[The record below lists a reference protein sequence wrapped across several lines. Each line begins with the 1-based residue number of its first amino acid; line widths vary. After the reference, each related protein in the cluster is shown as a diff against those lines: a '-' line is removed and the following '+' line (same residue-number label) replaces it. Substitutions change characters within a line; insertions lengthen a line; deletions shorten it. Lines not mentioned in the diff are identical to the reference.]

1 MAYKALYRTYRPQTF
16 EEVAGQ
22 KHIIR
27 TLRNAL
33 ANNKIAHAYLFCG
46 PRGIGKTTM
55 AKLFAKAL
63 NCEEGIGH
71 QCNKCSNCKEIT
83 EGSHPDVIEID
94 AASNNGVEQVRDLID
109 KVNYLPIKGKYKV
122 YIIDEVHMMT
132 ANAFNALLK
141 TLEEPP
147 AHVIFILATTEPHN
161 IIPTILSR
169 CQRYD
174 FTKVADADIE
184 DRMMTILE
192 KEGVQYDKAAV
203 RAIISLADGGMR
215 DALSI
220 LDQILAYSNNTL
232 SVQDV
237 YSIFGLISSKEKI
250 ALIQDINAGDV
261 SATLE
266 KVKNFSEGGVD
277 IARLTQDI
285 LEILKDVLI
294 YKKTQE
300 ITELSVL
307 NETDAQ
313 LLSNELPLRKL
324 HEMIATFLKLE
335 LDFKTASNVKT
346 LFEVAL
352 LKLLT
357 YDDASEPVVVKKVV
371 VEHKPEPKPEIKI
384 EPMVVP
390 EEKVEEQPVPQV
402 EPQPIPQPEP
412 APEPKPEPVIEPKPE
427 PKPEPAPSP
436 VVEQPKEEPI
446 DLTKAPDW
454 LVDDDIDLKS
464 AGNPGEKYE
473 LDDETIIKLMV
484 IGDKELRKSVTAR
497 WDELNAY
504 FGHPTLGDL
513 VALLKDGQPLV
524 VTKNAILLVYDF
536 EKLASKFNEK
546 SNSDTISEI
555 LNMMLGHEMF
565 AYAVSRSDS
574 TRLVKAYQNLR
585 QISRLPLPKDIHITL
600 EDLRK

>member
-46 PRGIGKTTM
+46 PRGTGKTTM

-63 NCEEGIGH
+63 NCEEGLGH
-71 QCNKCSNCKEIT
+71 QCNKCSNCIEIT

-132 ANAFNALLK
+132 DNAFNALLK

-174 FTKVADADIE
+174 FTKVSDGDIE

-192 KEGVQYDKAAV
+192 KEGVQYDKEAV

-232 SVQDV
+232 SVEDV
-237 YSIFGLISSKEKI
+237 YSVFGLISLKEKVG
-250 ALIQDINAGDV
+250 LIQDVNNGDV
-261 SATLE
+261 AASLE
-266 KVKNFSEGGVD
+266 KLKAFSEGGVD

-294 YKKTQE
+294 YKKTKE
-300 ITELSVL
+300 TSELSVL
-307 NETDAQ
+307 REDNAQ
-313 LLSNELPLRKL
+313 MLADEIPVRKL
-324 HEMIATFLKLE
+324 HEMIATFLKLQ
-335 LDFKTASNVKT
+335 LDFKSASNVKT

-357 YDDASEPVVVKKVV
+357 YDDAAEPVQIKKAAS
-371 VEHKPEPKPEIKI
+371 ERKPEPK
-384 EPMVVP
+384 VVP
-390 EEKVEEQPVPQV
+390 KLEEESVPRPIVEEKVIPEAVVTDIKPEPIV
-402 EPQPIPQPEP
+402 ETPKEP
-412 APEPKPEPVIEPKPE
+412 APVKSVPKIEKT
-427 PKPEPAPSP
+427 
-436 VVEQPKEEPI
+436 VEQI

-454 LVDDDIDLKS
+454 LVDDDQEVKS
-464 AGNPGEKYE
+464 VENTGEKYE
-473 LDDETIIKLMV
+473 FDDELVIKFMV
-484 IGDKELRKSVTAR
+484 VGDKELRKTVTAR

-504 FGHPTLGDL
+504 LGHPTLGDL
-513 VALLKDGQPLV
+513 VALLKDGSPFV
-524 VTKNAILLVYDF
+524 VTKNVMLLVYNF
-536 EKLASKFNEK
+536 EKQTEK
-546 SNSDTISEI
+546 VNVKVNSNRISEI
-555 LNMMLGHEMF
+555 VKMMLGRDMF
-565 AYAVSRSDS
+565 VYAISRSES
-574 TRLVKAYQNLR
+574 TRLVTAYQNLR
-585 QISRLPLPKDIHITL
+585 QINRLPLPKDININL

>member
-46 PRGIGKTTM
+46 PRGTGKTTM

-63 NCEEGIGH
+63 NCEQGIGH
-71 QCNKCSNCKEIT
+71 QCNECSNCKEVI

-109 KVNYLPIKGKYKV
+109 KVNYLPIKGRYKV

-184 DRMMTILE
+184 QRMMTILE

-237 YSIFGLISSKEKI
+237 YSIFGLISTKEKI
-250 ALIQDINAGDV
+250 TLIKDINSGNV
-261 SATLE
+261 SSTLE
-266 KVKNFSEGGVD
+266 RVKSFSEGGID

-285 LEILKDVLI
+285 LEILKDTLI
-294 YKKTQE
+294 YKKTGE
-300 ITELSVL
+300 TTELSVL
-307 NETDAQ
+307 TEADASD
-313 LLSNELPLRKL
+313 LSGALEMRKL
-324 HEMIATFLKLE
+324 HEMIATFLKLQ
-335 LDFKTASNVKT
+335 LDFKTASNIKT

-357 YDDASEPVVVKKVV
+357 LEDVKVEKVIVKEVPSTRVESKPVVEAPKAPEVKA
-371 VEHKPEPKPEIKI
+371 E
-384 EPMVVP
+384 
-390 EEKVEEQPVPQV
+390 
-402 EPQPIPQPEP
+402 
-412 APEPKPEPVIEPKPE
+412 EPKPEPIPEPVKPE
-427 PKPEPAPSP
+427 PVFAPTPAPQPAPVREPEPEPADET
-436 VVEQPKEEPI
+436 V
-446 DLTKAPDW
+446 APDW
-454 LVDDDIDLKS
+454 LVDDDDEKKTVELE
-464 AGNPGEKYE
+464 GERYD
-473 LDDETIIKLMV
+473 LDDDTIIKLMV
-484 IGDKELRKSVTAR
+484 IGDKELRKSITNR

-504 FGHPTLGDL
+504 LGHPTLGDL
-513 VALLKDGQPLV
+513 VALLKDGSPLV
-524 VTKNAILLVYDF
+524 VTKDAILLVYDF
-536 EKLASKFNEK
+536 EKLAAKANVK
-546 SNSDTISEI
+546 VNSNRISEI
-555 LNMMLGHEMF
+555 IHKMLGRDMF
-565 AYAVSRSDS
+565 VYAISRSDS

>member
-46 PRGIGKTTM
+46 PRGTGKTTM

-63 NCEEGIGH
+63 NCEQGVGC
-71 QCNKCSNCKEIT
+71 QCNECSNCKEII

-109 KVNYLPIKGKYKV
+109 KVNYLPIKGRYKV

-174 FTKVADADIE
+174 FTKVADGDIE
-184 DRMMTILE
+184 QRMMTILE

-237 YSIFGLISSKEKI
+237 YSIFGLISTKEKI
-250 ALIQDINAGDV
+250 ALIKDINDGNI
-261 SATLE
+261 SSTLE
-266 KVKNFSEGGVD
+266 RIKSFSEGGVD

-285 LEILKDVLI
+285 LEILKDTLI
-294 YKKTQE
+294 YKKTKE
-300 ITELSVL
+300 THELSVL
-307 NETDAQ
+307 NEADAVA
-313 LLSNELPLRKL
+313 LSDALEMRKL
-324 HEMIATFLKLE
+324 HEMIATFLKLQ
-335 LDFKTASNVKT
+335 LDFKTASNIKT

-357 YDDASEPVVVKKVV
+357 IEDTLVSQPQPKPTVAPKIQAPKTPEVKVVSRPEPLVEPEPV
-371 VEHKPEPKPEIKI
+371 KPEPTP
-384 EPMVVP
+384 VV
-390 EEKVEEQPVPQV
+390 QPVK
-402 EPQPIPQPEP
+402 QPEP
-412 APEPKPEPVIEPKPE
+412 VKEPEPVDET
-427 PKPEPAPSP
+427 
-436 VVEQPKEEPI
+436 V
-446 DLTKAPDW
+446 APDW
-454 LVDDDIDLKS
+454 LVDDDTEKKTVEIE
-464 AGNPGEKYE
+464 GERYE
-473 LDDETIIKLMV
+473 LDDDIIIKLMV
-484 IGDKELRKSVTAR
+484 IGDKELRKSITSR

-504 FGHPTLGDL
+504 LGHPTFGDL
-513 VALLKDGQPLV
+513 VALLKDGSPLV
-524 VTKNAILLVYDF
+524 VTKDIVLLVYDF
-536 EKLASKFNEK
+536 EKLASKVNVK
-546 SNSDTISEI
+546 VNSERISEI
-555 LNMMLGHEMF
+555 LKMMLGRDMF
-565 AYAVSRSDS
+565 VYAISRGDS

-585 QISRLPLPKDIHITL
+585 QISKLPLPKDIHITL

>member
-16 EEVAGQ
+16 DEVAGQ

-46 PRGIGKTTM
+46 PRGTGKTTM

-63 NCEEGIGH
+63 NCEQGIGC
-71 QCNKCSNCKEIT
+71 QCNECSNCKEVID
-83 EGSHPDVIEID
+83 GSHPDVIEID

-109 KVNYLPIKGKYKV
+109 KVNYLPIKGRYKV

-174 FTKVADADIE
+174 FTKVADSDIE
-184 DRMMTILE
+184 QRMMTILE
-192 KEGVQYDKAAV
+192 KEHVQYDKDAV

-250 ALIQDINAGDV
+250 SLIENINSGNV
-261 SATLE
+261 SETLE
-266 KVKNFSEGGVD
+266 KVKSFSEGGVD
-277 IARLTQDI
+277 ITRLTQDI

-294 YKKTQE
+294 YKKTKGVN
-300 ITELSVL
+300 ELSVL
-307 NETDAQ
+307 NEQEAEHLADAI
-313 LLSNELPLRKL
+313 EIRKL
-324 HEMIATFLKLE
+324 HEMIGTFLKLQ

-357 YDDASEPVVVKKVV
+357 YEDVSEPAPIRKEAKPVVKETPKVE
-371 VEHKPEPKPEIKI
+371 VEKPVEPVQAQPVTEEIKPEPEKVTETPKEEAKPVEEPKPEIVAPQPK
-384 EPMVVP
+384 V
-390 EEKVEEQPVPQV
+390 EKVEEPQ
-402 EPQPIPQPEP
+402 
-412 APEPKPEPVIEPKPE
+412 
-427 PKPEPAPSP
+427 
-436 VVEQPKEEPI
+436 

-454 LVDDDIDLKS
+454 LVDDEPDVKS
-464 AGNPGEKYE
+464 IEDTGDKYE
-473 LDDETIIKLMV
+473 LDDDVIIKLMV
-484 IGDKELRKSVTAR
+484 IGDKELRKQVSSR
-497 WDELNAY
+497 WEELTFY
-504 FGHPTLGDL
+504 LGHPTLGDL
-513 VALLKDGQPLV
+513 VAVLKDGQPFIA
-524 VTKNAILLVYDF
+524 TKNVLVLLYDF
-536 EKLASKFNEK
+536 EKLASKVNIK
-546 SNSDTISEI
+546 TNSKQMSEI
-555 LNMMLGHEMF
+555 LTKMF
-565 AYAVSRSDS
+565 GRDIFVYALSRSES
-574 TRLVKAYQNLR
+574 SRLVKAYQNLR
-585 QISRLPLPKDIHITL
+585 QISRLPAPKDIHIDL
-600 EDLRK
+600 EELRK

>member
-16 EEVAGQ
+16 DEVAGQ

-46 PRGIGKTTM
+46 PRGTGKTTM
-55 AKLFAKAL
+55 AKLLAKAL
-63 NCEEGIGH
+63 NCEEGFGH
-71 QCNKCSNCKEIT
+71 QCNKCSNCLEII

-132 ANAFNALLK
+132 DNAFNALLK

-147 AHVIFILATTEPHN
+147 AHVIFILATTEPHE

-184 DRMMTILE
+184 ERMITVLQ

-203 RAIISLADGGMR
+203 KAIISLADGGMR

-220 LDQILAYSNNTL
+220 LDQILAYSNNSL
-232 SVQDV
+232 RVEDV
-237 YSIFGLISSKEKI
+237 YSIFGLISNKEKI
-250 ALIQDINAGDV
+250 GLIQDINAGDI

-266 KVKNFSEGGVD
+266 KVKNFSEGGID

-294 YKKTQE
+294 YKKTKQ
-300 ITELSVL
+300 TEELTTL
-307 NETDAQ
+307 NQSDAQ
-313 LLSNELPLRKL
+313 LLADSIEIRKL
-324 HEMIATFLKLE
+324 HEMIGTFLKLQ

-357 YDDASEPVVVKKVV
+357 YEDAAVPVVKKQVVVEKKVEPKPEVKPEPVVEAPVAPAPQPETKPVIEEPKQEQVV
-371 VEHKPEPKPEIKI
+371 DEPKPEVKPEPKPDMKA
-384 EPMVVP
+384 EPKV
-390 EEKVEEQPVPQV
+390 EKV
-402 EPQPIPQPEP
+402 
-412 APEPKPEPVIEPKPE
+412 
-427 PKPEPAPSP
+427 
-436 VVEQPKEEPI
+436 I
-446 DLTKAPDW
+446 DETVAPDW
-454 LVDDDIDLKS
+454 LVDDDKEKKS
-464 AGNPGEKYE
+464 VEITGEKYE
-473 LDDETIIKLMV
+473 FDDELIIKLMV
-484 IGDKELRKSVTAR
+484 LGDKELRLNIAKR
-497 WDELNAY
+497 WNELDAY
-504 FGHPTLGDL
+504 FGHPTFGDL
-513 VALLKDGQPLV
+513 IALLKDGSPLV
-524 VTKNAILLVYDF
+524 ATKNVLLLVYDF
-536 EKLASKFNEK
+536 EKLASKVNVK
-546 SNSDTISEI
+546 TNSNRISEI
-555 LNMMLGHEMF
+555 LRMMLGHDMF
-565 AYAVSRSDS
+565 VYALSRGDS

-585 QISRLPLPKDIHITL
+585 QINRLPLPKDIHIDL
-600 EDLRK
+600 EELRK

>member
-27 TLRNAL
+27 TLKNAL

-46 PRGIGKTTM
+46 PRGTGKTTM

-71 QCNKCSNCKEIT
+71 QCNKCSNCLEVMD
-83 EGSHPDVIEID
+83 GSHPDVIEID

-109 KVNYLPIKGKYKV
+109 KVNYLPLKGKYKV

-174 FTKVADADIE
+174 FTKVSDADIE
-184 DRMMTILE
+184 ERMMTILE
-192 KEGVQYDKAAV
+192 KEGVAYEQNAV

-232 SVQDV
+232 CVEDV
-237 YSIFGLISSKEKI
+237 YSIFGLISTKEKI
-250 ALIQDINAGDV
+250 NLISDVNNGDV
-261 SATLE
+261 SRTLE
-266 KVKNFSEGGVD
+266 RIKSFSEGGVD
-277 IARLTQDI
+277 LKRLTEDV

-294 YKKTQE
+294 YKKTKE
-300 ITELSVL
+300 SSELSVL
-307 NETDAQ
+307 NEHDAEA
-313 LLSNELPLRKL
+313 LATAIEIHKL
-324 HEMIATFLKLE
+324 HEMIGTFLKLG

-346 LFEVAL
+346 LFEVSL

-357 YDDASEPVVVKKVV
+357 YEEPLVQNTQKVS
-371 VEHKPEPKPEIKI
+371 KPIQ
-384 EPMVVP
+384 
-390 EEKVEEQPVPQV
+390 KVETKVL
-402 EPQPIPQPEP
+402 
-412 APEPKPEPVIEPKPE
+412 
-427 PKPEPAPSP
+427 
-436 VVEQPKEEPI
+436 EQPKPMPVPETEPSKTVLVEAQPMEEKSSE
-446 DLTKAPDW
+446 TAKASAQDETVVPDW
-454 LVDDDIDLKS
+454 LVDSDNIKKEL
-464 AGNPGEKYE
+464 AIEGEKYE
-473 LDDETIIKLMV
+473 LDDDTIIKLMV
-484 IGDKELRKSVTAR
+484 LGDKELRKTITNR
-497 WDELNAY
+497 WDELNA
-504 FGHPTLGDL
+504 FLGHPTLGDL
-513 VALLKDGQPLV
+513 VALLKDGQPFIA
-524 VTKNAILLVYDF
+524 TKNAIILQYDF
-536 EKLASKFNEK
+536 EKMASKFNVKENADK
-546 SNSDTISEI
+546 LSDIMKKMIGKEV
-555 LNMMLGHEMF
+555 F
-565 AYAVSRSDS
+565 VYAVSRSES
-574 TRLVKAYQNLR
+574 VRLLTAYQNLR
-585 QISRLPLPKDIHITL
+585 QISHLPLPKDIKIDL

>member
-46 PRGIGKTTM
+46 PRGTGKTTM

-63 NCEEGIGH
+63 NCEQGVGC
-71 QCNKCSNCKEIT
+71 QCNECSNCKEII

-109 KVNYLPIKGKYKV
+109 KVNYLPIKGRYKV

-174 FTKVADADIE
+174 FTKVADGDIE
-184 DRMMTILE
+184 QRMMTILE

-237 YSIFGLISSKEKI
+237 YSIFGLISTKEKI
-250 ALIQDINAGDV
+250 ALIKDINDGNI
-261 SATLE
+261 SSTLE
-266 KVKNFSEGGVD
+266 RIKSFSEGGVD

-285 LEILKDVLI
+285 LEILKDTLI
-294 YKKTQE
+294 YKKTKE
-300 ITELSVL
+300 THELSVL
-307 NETDAQ
+307 NEADAVG
-313 LLSNELPLRKL
+313 LSDALEMRKL
-324 HEMIATFLKLE
+324 HEMIATFLKLQ
-335 LDFKTASNVKT
+335 LDFKTASNIKT

-357 YDDASEPVVVKKVV
+357 IEDTLVSQPQPKPVVAPKVQAPKAPEVKVV
-371 VEHKPEPKPEIKI
+371 S
-384 EPMVVP
+384 
-390 EEKVEEQPVPQV
+390 
-402 EPQPIPQPEP
+402 QPEP
-412 APEPKPEPVIEPKPE
+412 LVEPEPV
-427 PKPEPAPSP
+427 KPEPAPVVQP
-436 VVEQPKEEPI
+436 VKQPEPVKEPEPV
-446 DLTKAPDW
+446 DETVAPDW
-454 LVDDDIDLKS
+454 LVDDDTEKKS
-464 AGNPGEKYE
+464 VAIEGERYE
-473 LDDETIIKLMV
+473 LDDDVIIKLMV
-484 IGDKELRKSVTAR
+484 IGDKELRKSITSR

-504 FGHPTLGDL
+504 LGHPTFGDL
-513 VALLKDGQPLV
+513 VALLKDGSPLV
-524 VTKNAILLVYDF
+524 VTKDIVLLVYDF
-536 EKLASKFNEK
+536 EKLASKVNVK
-546 SNSDTISEI
+546 VNSERISEI
-555 LNMMLGHEMF
+555 LKMMLGRDMF
-565 AYAVSRSDS
+565 VYAISRGDS

-585 QISRLPLPKDIHITL
+585 QISKLPLPKDIHITL

>member
-46 PRGIGKTTM
+46 PRGTGKTTM

-63 NCEEGIGH
+63 NCEKGVGC
-71 QCNKCSNCKEIT
+71 QCNECSNCLEVI

-109 KVNYLPIKGKYKV
+109 KVNYLPIKGRYKV

-174 FTKVADADIE
+174 FTKVADEDIE
-184 DRMMTILE
+184 QRMMTILE
-192 KEGVQYDKAAV
+192 KEGVKYDHEAV
-203 RAIISLADGGMR
+203 KAIISLADGGMR

-237 YSIFGLISSKEKI
+237 YSIFGLISTKEKI
-250 ALIQDINAGDV
+250 ALIENINSGDI

-266 KVKNFSEGGVD
+266 RIKSFSEGGID
-277 IARLTQDI
+277 ITRLTQDI

-294 YKKTQE
+294 YK
-300 ITELSVL
+300 ITKETNELSVL
-307 NETDAQ
+307 NAEEAKQLSETI
-313 LLSNELPLRKL
+313 EIRKL
-324 HEMIATFLKLE
+324 HEMIGTFLKLQ

-357 YDDASEPVVVKKVV
+357 YEDVFETAPVKKATPVEQKPTPKIEQKIEPKIEAPVVPQEKSEPVVEEAAPQPEPV
-371 VEHKPEPKPEIKI
+371 PEPKPQPAQEQKPEIFAPQQK
-384 EPMVVP
+384 V
-390 EEKVEEQPVPQV
+390 EKVE
-402 EPQPIPQPEP
+402 P
-412 APEPKPEPVIEPKPE
+412 A
-427 PKPEPAPSP
+427 
-436 VVEQPKEEPI
+436 Q

-454 LVDDDIDLKS
+454 LVDDEEEKKS
-464 AGNPGEKYE
+464 VEISGEKYDF
-473 LDDETIIKLMV
+473 DDSFIINCMV
-484 IGDKELRKSVTAR
+484 LGDKDWRIQIGSRWNELG
-497 WDELNAY
+497 AY
-504 FGHPTLGDL
+504 LGHPTFGDL
-513 VALLKDGQPLV
+513 VALLADGSPFIA
-524 VTKNAILLVYDF
+524 TKNVLILIYDLETLVD
-536 EKLASKFNEK
+536 KVNVKTN
-546 SNSDTISEI
+546 SNSMSEI
-555 LNMMLGHEMF
+555 LKMMLGRDMF
-565 AYAVSRSDS
+565 VYAITRNESIRLKKAYA
-574 TRLVKAYQNLR
+574 NLN
-585 QISRLPLPKDIHITL
+585 QIRKLPLPKDINMTL

>member
-33 ANNKIAHAYLFCG
+33 ATNKIAHAYLFCG
-46 PRGIGKTTM
+46 PRGTGKTTM

-71 QCNKCSNCKEIT
+71 QCNKCSNCLEVI

-109 KVNYLPIKGKYKV
+109 KVNYLPLKGKYKV

-132 ANAFNALLK
+132 TNAFNALLK

-174 FTKVADADIE
+174 FTKVSDGDIE
-184 DRMMTILE
+184 ERMMTILE
-192 KEGVQYDKAAV
+192 KEGVQYDKEAV

-232 SVQDV
+232 SVEDV
-237 YSIFGLISSKEKI
+237 YSIFGLLSTKEKVN
-250 ALIQDINAGDV
+250 LIKDITAGDV
-261 SATLE
+261 TRTLG
-266 KVKNFSEGGVD
+266 KVKSFTEAGID
-277 IARLTQDI
+277 IKRLTEDL

-294 YKKTQE
+294 YKKTKDE
-300 ITELSVL
+300 
-307 NETDAQ
+307 
-313 LLSNELPLRKL
+313 NELTKLSEQDAAALADSIEIRKL
-324 HEMIATFLKLE
+324 HEMIAAFLKLQI
-335 LDFKTASNVKT
+335 DFKSASNVKT
-346 LFEVAL
+346 MFEIAL

-357 YDDASEPVVVKKVV
+357 SDDAQVVVAPKVVAPTPAPVIKPEPKVEPVVEEAKPVV
-371 VEHKPEPKPEIKI
+371 QPTPVTPEPKPE
-384 EPMVVP
+384 V
-390 EEKVEEQPVPQV
+390 
-402 EPQPIPQPEP
+402 
-412 APEPKPEPVIEPKPE
+412 KPEPVKVEEPKVDP
-427 PKPEPAPSP
+427 
-436 VVEQPKEEPI
+436 Q
-446 DLTKAPDW
+446 KAPDW
-454 LVDDDIDLKS
+454 LFDDDDQKK
-464 AGNPGEKYE
+464 AVEADGERYE

-484 IGDKELRKSVTAR
+484 IGDKELRHNIVGR
-497 WDELNAY
+497 WDELDAY
-504 FGHPTLGDL
+504 LGHPTLGDV
-513 VALLKDGQPLV
+513 VALLKDGNPFIATQKALV
-524 VTKNAILLVYDF
+524 LQYDF
-536 EKLASKFNEK
+536 EKLAAKVNVK
-546 SNSDTISEI
+546 VNSNRISDI
-555 LNMMLGHEMF
+555 LKKMLGRDVF
-565 AYAVSRSDS
+565 VYAVSRSES
-574 TRLVKAYQNLR
+574 VRLLTAYQNLR
-585 QISRLPLPKDIHITL
+585 QISKLPLPKNIHIEL

>member
-46 PRGIGKTTM
+46 PRGTGKTTM

-63 NCEEGIGH
+63 NCEKGIGC
-71 QCNKCSNCKEIT
+71 QCNECSNCKEVI
-83 EGSHPDVIEID
+83 EGSHPDVIEIY
-94 AASNNGVEQVRDLID
+94 AASNKGVEQVRDLID
-109 KVNYLPIKGKYKV
+109 KVNYLPIKGRYKV

-174 FTKVADADIE
+174 FTKVADTDIE
-184 DRMMTILE
+184 ERMMTILE
-192 KEGVQYDKAAV
+192 KEGVSYDKAAV

-237 YSIFGLISSKEKI
+237 YSIFGLISAKEKI
-250 ALIQDINAGDV
+250 ELIKDINSGNV
-261 SATLE
+261 SSTLE
-266 KVKNFSEGGVD
+266 RVKSFSEGGVD

-285 LEILKDVLI
+285 LEILKDTLI
-294 YKKTQE
+294 YKKTGE
-300 ITELSVL
+300 TSELSVL
-307 NETDAQ
+307 NEGDAIT
-313 LLSNELPLRKL
+313 LSDVLEIRKL
-324 HEMIATFLKLE
+324 HEMIGTFLKLQ
-335 LDFKTASNVKT
+335 LDFKTASNIKT

-357 YDDASEPVVVKKVV
+357 LEDVAVERVVVKPATAVKV
-371 VEHKPEPKPEIKI
+371 EPKPI
-384 EPMVVP
+384 P
-390 EEKVEEQPVPQV
+390 ELPKESEKVASAPN
-402 EPQPIPQPEP
+402 PEP
-412 APEPKPEPVIEPKPE
+412 ILEPKPEPIKAPAPQPVIIPE
-427 PKPEPAPSP
+427 PVKEPEP
-436 VVEQPKEEPI
+436 VDETV
-446 DLTKAPDW
+446 APDW
-454 LVDDDIDLKS
+454 LVDDDDEKKTVELE
-464 AGNPGEKYE
+464 GERYE
-473 LDDETIIKLMV
+473 LDDDIIIKLMV
-484 IGDKELRKSVTAR
+484 LGDKDLRKSITNR

-504 FGHPTLGDL
+504 LGHPTLGDL
-513 VALLKDGQPLV
+513 VALLKDGSPLV
-524 VTKNAILLVYDF
+524 VTKDAILLVYDF
-536 EKLASKFNEK
+536 EKLASKANVK
-546 SNSDTISEI
+546 VNSDRISEI
-555 LNMMLGHEMF
+555 IHKMLGREMF
-565 AYAVSRSDS
+565 VYAISRSDS

-585 QISRLPLPKDIHITL
+585 QISKLPLPKDIHITL

>member
-46 PRGIGKTTM
+46 PRGTGKTTM

-184 DRMMTILE
+184 ERMMTILE

-237 YSIFGLISSKEKI
+237 YNIFGLISSKEKI
-250 ALIQDINAGDV
+250 ALIQGINAGDV

-266 KVKNFSEGGVD
+266 KVKAFSEGGVD

-294 YKKTQE
+294 YKKTKE

-307 NETDAQ
+307 NEADAQ
-313 LLSNELPLRKL
+313 ELADSIPTKKL
-324 HEMIATFLKLE
+324 HEMIATFLKLQ
-335 LDFKTASNVKT
+335 LDFKTASNIKT

-357 YDDASEPVVVKKVV
+357 YEDVAEQVIVKKVV
-371 VEHKPEPKPEIKI
+371 EVRPESKPEIK
-384 EPMVVP
+384 V
-390 EEKVEEQPVPQV
+390 Q
-402 EPQPIPQPEP
+402 
-412 APEPKPEPVIEPKPE
+412 PVIEPEPQPVVIE
-427 PKPEPAPSP
+427 QPKPEPAPAPKPEPEPVPQPEPKLAP
-436 VVEQPKEEPI
+436 VVEQPKVEEKPKED

-454 LVDDDIDLKS
+454 LVDDDEEVKS
-464 AGNPGEKYE
+464 VEISGEKYD
-473 LDDETIIKLMV
+473 LDDDMIIKLMV
-484 IGDKELRKSVTAR
+484 LGDKELRRSLTAR

-504 FGHPTLGDL
+504 LGHPTMGDL
-513 VALLKDGQPLV
+513 VALLKDGSPLV
-524 VTKNAILLVYDF
+524 VTKNAVLLVYDF
-536 EKLASKFNEK
+536 EKLASKVNVK
-546 SNSDTISEI
+546 TNSDRMSEI
-555 LNMMLGHEMF
+555 LKMMLGHDMF
-565 AYAVSRSDS
+565 VYAISRSDS

-585 QISRLPLPKDIHITL
+585 QISRLPLPKDIKIGL